1 MNQINQ
7 MVEEVDRVEIL
18 TLQDNYIDLVASDNS
33 AVIQR
38 GMAVKDGKIKYS
50 ISAEHGFSAMVT
62 MTRGKQTRSL
72 LFDFGFSE
80 DGAARN
86 AEALNADLSAVEVL
100 VLSHGHLDH
109 VGGIEQLVHRIG
121 GKRVDLVAHPWAYTK
136 TRFMKTPQNMNIYF
150 PPFTRDR
157 AKAAGVNIIESEEP
171 YPLLDGQALFLGQ
184 IPRVTPFE
192 KGAPDLCCEV
202 DGDEIPDPFHDDTGV
217 AFHVRGK
224 GLVVLSGC
232 AHAGI
237 VNTVK
242 HAQAVTGVDD
252 VHAVMGGFHLSG
264 TDFDSVVAPTTEN
277 LKAIDPDYIVPT
289 HCTGRAVSV
298 YIEKE
303 MPEQFILNMSGTK
316 LTFAA

>member
-1 MNQINQ
+1 MNQR
-7 MVEEVDRVEIL
+7 VEEVDRVEIL
-18 TLQDNYIDLVASDNS
+18 TLQDNYIDIVAKDNS
-33 AVIQR
+33 DIIQR
-38 GMAVKDGKIKYS
+38 AIPLKGLEVSNS
-50 ISAEHGFSAMVT
+50 ILAEHGFSALVT
-62 MTRGKQTRSL
+62 ITRKDQSRCL
-72 LFDFGFSE
+72 LFDFGFSA

-86 AEALNADLSAVEVL
+86 AEALNADLSAAEVL

-109 VGGIEQLVHRIG
+109 VGGIEKLTDLM
-121 GKRVDLVAHPWAYTK
+121 GKSSVDLVLHPWAFVNP
-136 TRFMKTPQNMNIYF
+136 RFLKITDEFKVYF
-150 PPFTRDR
+150 PAFTKE
-157 AKAAGVNIIESEEP
+157 KAAACGVNIIESEEP

-192 KGAPDLCCEV
+192 KGASDLCCEV
-202 DGDEIPDPFHDDTGV
+202 DGDEIPDPFYDDTGV
-217 AFHVRGK
+217 AFNVRGK

-242 HAQAVTGVDD
+242 HARTVTGIDD

-264 TDFDSVVAPTTEN
+264 ADFDSVVTPTTEN

-289 HCTGRAVSV
+289 HCTGRSVSI

>member
-1 MNQINQ
+1 MTYVI
-7 MVEEVDRVEIL
+7 EEVDKVEIL
-18 TLQDNYIDLVASDNS
+18 TLQDNFIDIVTKDNS
-33 AVIQR
+33 DVIQR
-38 GMAVKDGKIKYS
+38 AIPLKGLEVSNS
-50 ISAEHGFSAMVT
+50 ILAEHGFSSLVT
-62 MTRGKQTRSL
+62 ITREGQSRCL

-100 VLSHGHLDH
+100 ALSHGHLDH
-109 VGGIEQLVHRIG
+109 VGGMQKLTDLIG
-121 GKRVDLVAHPWAYTK
+121 KGSLDLVLHPWSFVNP
-136 TRFMKTPQNMNIYF
+136 RFLKITEDFKVYF
-150 PPFTRDR
+150 PAFTKEK
-157 AKAAGVNIIESEEP
+157 AKACGVNLIESKEP
-171 YPLLDGQALFLGQ
+171 YPLLDDQVLFLGQ
-184 IPRVTPFE
+184 IPRVTTFE

-202 DGDEIPDPFHDDTGV
+202 DGQEMPDPFHDDTGL
-217 AFHVRGK
+217 AFNVRGK

-242 HAQAVTGVDD
+242 HAQKITGIDD

-264 TDFDSVVAPTTEN
+264 TDFDTVVAPTTEG
-277 LKAIDPDYIVPT
+277 LKAVEPDYIVPT
-289 HCTGRAVSV
+289 HCTGREVSI

-303 MPEQFILNMSGTK
+303 MPDQFILNMSGTK

>member
-1 MNQINQ
+1 MNQR
-7 MVEEVDRVEIL
+7 VKEVDRVEIL
-18 TLQDNYIDLVASDNS
+18 TLQDNYIDIVAKDNS
-33 AVIQR
+33 DIIQR
-38 GMAVKDGKIKYS
+38 AIPLKGLEVSNS
-50 ISAEHGFSAMVT
+50 ILAEHGFSALVT
-62 MTRGKQTRSL
+62 ITRNDQSRCL

-86 AEALNADLSAVEVL
+86 AEALNADLSAAEVL

-109 VGGIEQLVHRIG
+109 VGGIEKLTDLM
-121 GKRVDLVAHPWAYTK
+121 GKSSVDLVLHPWAFVNP
-136 TRFMKTPQNMNIYF
+136 RFLKITDEFKVYF
-150 PPFTRDR
+150 PAFTKE
-157 AKAAGVNIIESEEP
+157 KAAACGVNIIESEEP

-192 KGAPDLCCEV
+192 KGASDLCCEV

-217 AFHVRGK
+217 AFNVRGK

-242 HAQAVTGVDD
+242 HARTVTGIDD

-264 TDFDSVVAPTTEN
+264 ADFDSVVTPTTEN

-289 HCTGRAVSV
+289 HCTGRAVSI